1 MKARTEK
8 IIEGQ
13 IFTWLEIA
21 STRMLEAVVRVA
33 SQILEERGE

>member
-1 MKARTEK
+1 MKERTQK

-21 STRMLEAVVRVA
+21 STTYLKAVVKVA